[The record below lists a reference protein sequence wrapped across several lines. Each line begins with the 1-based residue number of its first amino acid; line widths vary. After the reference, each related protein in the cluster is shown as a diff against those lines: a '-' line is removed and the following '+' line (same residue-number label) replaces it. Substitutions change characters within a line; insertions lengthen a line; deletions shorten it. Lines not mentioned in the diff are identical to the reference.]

1 MIVRNVIAAGL
12 LWAAT
17 ALPALAA
24 DPGLAALMAEDAP
37 GAADSELTGRY
48 EGAFIV
54 GQTVRAFDELT
65 LPDGPATGEDY
76 AKDKAFTSTIAAQG
90 KVTRTL
96 YISPE
101 NRSSLEVLGNY
112 ADALKAKGFTEVY
125 SCAREACGPS
135 FKVLKYAWD
144 NPATHVISEGSEQR
158 RASLAKA
165 MFDRVI
171 DQRYILLKQGEPGA
185 ESYAAVFA
193 AVHRGGTFGNVS
205 DALQSRVGVM
215 VEIVEAKAREDKM
228 VTLSADE
235 IGSALTADGRVVLY
249 GIFFDFDKA
258 TIKPESAPQLE
269 EMVRFLDQNPEIKVY
284 VVGHTDSKGALDYNL
299 KLSDQ
304 RAQAVMKALAKA
316 GIGPKRLT
324 AKGLG
329 PLAPL
334 ASNRSDEG
342 RAKNRRVELVEQ

>member
-1 MIVRNVIAAGL
+1 MKLRNVIAAGL
-12 LWAAT
+12 LLAAT
-17 ALPALAA
+17 AAPALAVDA
-24 DPGLAALMAEDAP
+24 DLLALMAKDAP

-48 EGAFIV
+48 EGASIV

-65 LPDGPATGEDY
+65 LPDGPARGEEYHD
-76 AKDKAFTSTIAAQG
+76 DKAFTSTITAQG
-90 KVTRTL
+90 RVTRTL
-96 YISPE
+96 YVSPE

-112 ADALKAKGFTEVY
+112 ADALKAKGFEEVY
-125 SCAREACGPS
+125 SCAKEDCGPS
-135 FKVLKYAWD
+135 FKILKFAWD
-144 NPATHVISEGSEQR
+144 RPETHVISEGSDQR

-165 MFDRVI
+165 MFDRVV

-185 ESYAAVFA
+185 ESYAAIFA
-193 AVHRGGTFGNVS
+193 GVHRGGTFGNVS

-228 VTLSADE
+228 VTLSAEE
-235 IGSALTADGRVVLY
+235 IGSDLAADGRVVLY

-258 TIKPESAPQLE
+258 TIKPESAPQIE
-269 EMVRFLDQNPEIKVY
+269 EMVRFLDQNPDVKVY
-284 VVGHTDSKGALDYNL
+284 VVGHTDVKGALDYNI

-304 RAQAVMKALAKA
+304 RAAAVMKALAKA
-316 GIGPKRLT
+316 GISAKRMA
-324 AKGLG
+324 AKGVG

-334 ASNRSDEG
+334 ASNRSEEG